1 MTEQEWL
8 KCIDPQKMQEFMWRT
23 MHVLSIMVGTDPQR
37 MQEFMWGEVSDRKQR
52 LFAVACCR
60 RIWHLLID
68 KRSREAVEVAER
80 YADSRATDEELET
93 ASVAA
98 DAVWHADMKRA
109 AKEGK
114 WDRRS
119 RLPYYGASAAAYNV
133 AIPLGWWGAAPAFV
147 APDRIAR
154 EVSANR
160 ETENLAQCALLR
172 DIFGNPFR
180 QSPIPS
186 PAVLAWDD
194 GTVRHIAEVIYEER
208 RLPEGM
214 LDNTRLAILADA
226 LEEAGCTD
234 EQILTHLRSG
244 GEHYRGCWV
253 IDLLLGKS

>member
-8 KCIDPQKMQEFMWRT
+8 RA
-23 MHVLSIMVGTDPQR
+23 TDPEP
-37 MQEFMWGEVSDRKQR
+37 MLAFLGDKASDRKLR

-60 RIWHLLID
+60 RLWHLLLD

-80 YADSRATDEELET
+80 YADGQATNEELET

-147 APDRIAR
+147 SPDQIAR
-154 EVSANR
+154 ETVPDSG
-160 ETENLAQCALLR
+160 TEGAAQCVLLW

-180 QSPIPS
+180 PITLD
-186 PAVLAWDD
+186 PAWLTW
-194 GTVRHIAEVIYEER
+194 H
-208 RLPEGM
+208 EGLLVSM
-214 LDNTRLAILADA
+214 ARQMYDSRDFRDVPVLADA
-226 LEEAGCTD
+226 LEDAGCQD
-234 EQILTHLRSG
+234 QDILAHCRSG
-244 GEHYRGCWV
+244 GEHVRGCWV
-253 IDLLLGKS
+253 VDLVLGRS

>member
-8 KCIDPQKMQEFMWRT
+8 VCAEPQKMLHFMWWR
-23 MHVLSIMVGTDPQR
+23 
-37 MQEFMWGEVSDRKQR
+37 EVSDRKLR

-68 KRSREAVEVAER
+68 KGSREAVEVAER
-80 YADSRATDEELET
+80 YADSRATDEELEA
-93 ASVAA
+93 ASYGA
-98 DAVWHADMKRA
+98 DSVWKVDMERA
-109 AKEGK
+109 SKEGK

-147 APDRIAR
+147 APDEIAR
-154 EVSANR
+154 EVSTNR
-160 ETENLAQCALLR
+160 ETESLAQCALLR

-180 QSPIPS
+180 QSPTFS
-186 PAVLAWDD
+186 PTVLSWDD
-194 GTVRHIAEVIYEER
+194 GTVRHVAEVTYEER

-234 EQILTHLRSG
+234 QQVLMHLRG
-244 GEHYRGCWV
+244 GGDHYCGCWV
-253 IDLLLGKS
+253 IDLLLGKR